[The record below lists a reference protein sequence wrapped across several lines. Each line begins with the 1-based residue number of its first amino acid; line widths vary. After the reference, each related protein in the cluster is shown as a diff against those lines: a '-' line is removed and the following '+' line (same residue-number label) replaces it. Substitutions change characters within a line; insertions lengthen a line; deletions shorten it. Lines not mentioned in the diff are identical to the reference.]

1 MNSIQNYIID
11 NNIDDALMYMGEFS
25 KLIRQTLDN
34 SSKLRINLADE
45 IQYLQTYVRLENMRF
60 QNQIAFE
67 LIIDEELDLFETE
80 IPPMLIQP
88 FIENVFVHAF
98 DSHSINPKLVLSFKQ
113 SDNYLFCEII
123 DNGKGM
129 MSGNLNKLHASKG
142 IDLAKERIALFQVDN
157 ENPITISSNPNEGT
171 TVVLKLQ
178 ITISQNK
185 IGNGIVLK
193 SE

>member
-1 MNSIQNYIID
+1 
-11 NNIDDALMYMGEFS
+11 MYMGEFS

-34 SSKLRINLADE
+34 SSKPRINLADE

-67 LIIDEELDLFETE
+67 LFIDEELDLFETE

-98 DSHSINPKLVLSFKQ
+98 DSRSINPKLTLSFKQ
-113 SDNYLFCEII
+113 QDNYLFCEVI
-123 DNGKGM
+123 DNGKGII
-129 MSGNLNKLHASKG
+129 SGGLNKLHTSKG
-142 IDLAKERIALFQVDN
+142 IDLAKERIALFQIDN
-157 ENPITISSNPNEGT
+157 TNPIVISSQPNQGT

-178 ITISQNK
+178 IAIS
-185 IGNGIVLK
+185 
-193 SE
+193 